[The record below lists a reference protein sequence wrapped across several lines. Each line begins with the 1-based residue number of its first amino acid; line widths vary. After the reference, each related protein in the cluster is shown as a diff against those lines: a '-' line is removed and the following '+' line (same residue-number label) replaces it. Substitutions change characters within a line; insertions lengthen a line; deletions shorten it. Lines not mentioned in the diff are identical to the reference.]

1 METFQSGEELAA
13 KDATQD
19 FDGQEESIA
28 RTNPS
33 AMIQREPARGN
44 DTVNVGMQE
53 QVLSP
58 GVQDGDH
65 ANLGSEVLRIGCD
78 FQQGL
83 RSSGEQQ
90 IVKQAWVLQ
99 RQPIQF
105 VRHGEHDMEIAG
117 VEEIALPCCDPALA
131 SLRLTL
137 GAVAIATRVVGD
149 GLITAA
155 RALIAMATQGGGAA
169 ALNGT
174 KGFELLKVEAR
185 SIPLQEAIALH
196 AQDVGH
202 LEGGPSHG
210 FFLRWY

>member
-1 METFQSGEELAA
+1 
-13 KDATQD
+13 
-19 FDGQEESIA
+19 
-28 RTNPS
+28 
-33 AMIQREPARGN
+33 
-44 DTVNVGMQE
+44 
-53 QVLSP
+53 
-58 GVQDGDH
+58 
-65 ANLGSEVLRIGCD
+65 
-78 FQQGL
+78 
-83 RSSGEQQ
+83 
-90 IVKQAWVLQ
+90 
-99 RQPIQF
+99 
-105 VRHGEHDMEIAG
+105 MEIAG
-117 VEEIALPCCDPALA
+117 VEEIVLPCCDPALT

-137 GAVAIATRVVGD
+137 GAVAIATRVVRD

-174 KGFELLKVEAR
+174 QGFELLKVEAR